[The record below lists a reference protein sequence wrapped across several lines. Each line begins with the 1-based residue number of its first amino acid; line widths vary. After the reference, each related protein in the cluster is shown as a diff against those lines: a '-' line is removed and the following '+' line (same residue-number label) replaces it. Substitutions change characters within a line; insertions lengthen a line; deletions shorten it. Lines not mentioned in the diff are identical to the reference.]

1 MPTITLPYNLTL
13 RPYQVPA
20 WNAFIVNKV
29 TRGLV
34 IWPRRNGKDIVFLN
48 IAIAKMLE
56 RVGLYL
62 YVAPYYGQI
71 RNIIWDGATDSGRR
85 FLDYIPPQLI
95 KRKRE
100 DRMMIE
106 LKNGSILKLA
116 GSDNPDSLVGGN
128 PVGIVFTEFS
138 LHKPEGWNYLRPI
151 LANNGGWALFNGCLK
166 AGTPVYTRGGVKKI
180 EDLTTRDEVSTGRSG
195 WSMVRG
201 THNNGY
207 ADTMTVKTSSGYEIT
222 ATPNHKL
229 TIQKGRSSGY
239 EWKRLDELKIGDRVV
254 LSRTNIPTGRKFDVD
269 AYLLG
274 CMMGDGSIYKNVL
287 TLSFSKEE
295 KIKSILPALA
305 PKYPFKTN
313 GRHHK
318 LCSKEVYDWYV
329 STVGNKTAREKE
341 VPDCMRYAS
350 YEEIA
355 SFMAGWLDTDG
366 TVKAGQLKLCTTSSE
381 AAAQAQSMMLSLGV
395 RAKKRFTETRYSEL
409 TLPKDGIEPGIS
421 YEIECY
427 GEDVKR
433 LLGTCP
439 TQRLRYEKKGK
450 RQGRTFSGVSPQ
462 YNPRHR
468 VLEARQ
474 EDLSYRAIL
483 ESDRSTYS
491 EVDWACSGFF
501 VDEVKAID
509 FNEPELTYDIIL
521 DSPHSYIAEGFRT
534 HNTPRGLNHFYT
546 MKEMAEK
553 NPDWF
558 FQHLSRDDTGYPS
571 IEAIEEDRKSGMPE
585 SLIQQEYYTSFLSS
599 SESTLIPLE
608 IIQPCL
614 TTRLE
619 EKDYNFE
626 PRLIGVDP
634 AYSAKGD
641 MATIAKRQ
649 GRMLHPLRKFKGLM
663 PDDLANKV
671 VEDIK
676 EFRPHAVMVD
686 SGRGEGVISRLCK
699 MGYEDIVIPVNFGG
713 GAYNS
718 NLYLNKRAEIW
729 CKMRDWFLTGQ
740 RNGNWPLIPNDPKLI
755 TGLSTP
761 MMLYNEQRGKI
772 QIESKKEI
780 RGRGEY
786 VMDEPDA
793 VAVTFAEDIRGD
805 NVMDTKY
812 GRLRAEL
819 EMLDDDYNPEDGYDP
834 LNFHNA
840 KENVL

>member
-1 MPTITLPYNLTL
+1 MSTITLPYNLTL
-13 RPYQVPA
+13 RPYQVPM
-20 WNAFIVNKV
+20 WNAFVIENVL
-29 TRGLV
+29 RGLV
-34 IWPRRNGKDIVFLN
+34 ILPRRNGKDLITLN
-48 IAIAKMLE
+48 ITVAKMMQ

-62 YVAPYYGQI
+62 YIAPYYGQI
-71 RNIIWDGATDSGRR
+71 RNIIWDGADDQGRR

-138 LHKPEGWNYLRPI
+138 LHKMEGWNYLRPI
-151 LANNGGWALFNGCLK
+151 LANNGGWALFNG
-166 AGTPVYTRGGVKKI
+166 
-180 EDLTTRDEVSTGRSG
+180 
-195 WSMVRG
+195 
-201 THNNGY
+201 
-207 ADTMTVKTSSGYEIT
+207 
-222 ATPNHKL
+222 
-229 TIQKGRSSGY
+229 
-239 EWKRLDELKIGDRVV
+239 
-254 LSRTNIPTGRKFDVD
+254 
-269 AYLLG
+269 
-274 CMMGDGSIYKNVL
+274 
-287 TLSFSKEE
+287 
-295 KIKSILPALA
+295 
-305 PKYPFKTN
+305 
-313 GRHHK
+313 
-318 LCSKEVYDWYV
+318 
-329 STVGNKTAREKE
+329 
-341 VPDCMRYAS
+341 
-350 YEEIA
+350 
-355 SFMAGWLDTDG
+355 
-366 TVKAGQLKLCTTSSE
+366 
-381 AAAQAQSMMLSLGV
+381 
-395 RAKKRFTETRYSEL
+395 
-409 TLPKDGIEPGIS
+409 
-421 YEIECY
+421 
-427 GEDVKR
+427 
-433 LLGTCP
+433 
-439 TQRLRYEKKGK
+439 
-450 RQGRTFSGVSPQ
+450 
-462 YNPRHR
+462 
-468 VLEARQ
+468 
-474 EDLSYRAIL
+474 
-483 ESDRSTYS
+483 
-491 EVDWACSGFF
+491 
-501 VDEVKAID
+501 
-509 FNEPELTYDIIL
+509 
-521 DSPHSYIAEGFRT
+521 
-534 HNTPRGLNHFYT
+534 TPRGLNGFYT

-558 FQHLSRDDTGYPS
+558 FQHLTRDDTGYPS
-571 IEAIEEDRKSGMPE
+571 LEAIEEDRRSGMPE

-641 MATIAKRQ
+641 SATIAKRQ

-780 RGRGEY
+780 RSRGEY

-805 NVMDTKY
+805 NVTDTKY

-819 EMLDDDYNPEDGYDP
+819 EMLDDDYDPDSGYDC

-840 KENVL
+840 KENVW